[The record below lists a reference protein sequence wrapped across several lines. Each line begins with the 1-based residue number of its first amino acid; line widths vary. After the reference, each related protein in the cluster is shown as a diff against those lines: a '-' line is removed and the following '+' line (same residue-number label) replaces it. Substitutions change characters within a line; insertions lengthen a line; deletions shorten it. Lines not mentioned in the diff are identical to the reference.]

1 MSKSNDS
8 FGKTLGVV
16 VGLCLVCSLVVSGAA
31 VSLKDR
37 QKLNKE
43 RDTQRYVLEAAGLLD
58 KTSGDIAE
66 TYDRYIDARVVN
78 YDTGEFLPQIDAASY
93 DRAMVSRNAD
103 TSIKPEDDIASIG
116 RRANYG
122 VVYLVNDEAGDL
134 ETVILPVHGYGLW
147 STMYAFLAV
156 EPDMNTVKALVYYD
170 QGETP
175 GLGAEVENPRWKA
188 QWVGKKL
195 FDENGELAIEVVKGG
210 AKPGDIHG
218 VDALSGATLTSNG
231 VSNSLNY
238 WLSDQGYAAFIEKVR
253 EGELNNG

>member
-1 MSKSNDS
+1 MAKSNDT

-31 VSLKDR
+31 VALKPQ

-58 KTSGDIAE
+58 KAAGKVPE
-66 TYDRYIDARVVN
+66 TFDKYIDARVI
-78 YDTGEFLPQIDAASY
+78 DFDSGEFNSALDARSFDAALAARDSK
-93 DRAMVSRNAD
+93 N
-103 TSIKPEDDIASIG
+103 SIKPSNDIASIG
-116 RRANYG
+116 RRANSG
-122 VVYLVNDEAGDL
+122 VVYLVRDEAGGLDS
-134 ETVILPVHGYGLW
+134 VILPVHGYGLW
-147 STMYAFLAV
+147 STMYAFLAL

-188 QWVGKKL
+188 QWVGKQL
-195 FDENGELAIEVVKGG
+195 FDDNGELAIRVVKGG
-210 AKPGDIHG
+210 ADPADIHG
-218 VDALSGATLTSNG
+218 VDGLSGATLTSNG
-231 VSNSLNY
+231 VNNSLEY
-238 WLSDQGYAAFIEKVR
+238 WLGDEGFAAFIDKVR